1 MGLTV
6 EEALIYGGATL
17 LAAIIMA
24 WWVLRPFERARRE
37 RKAQNHA
44 AE

>member
-1 MGLTV
+1 MNIDPVITLCLGLIAFGILNT
-6 EEALIYGGATL
+6 
-17 LAAIIMA
+17 

-37 RKAQNHA
+37 RRQAERRA

>member
-1 MGLTV
+1 MNIDPVIVLC
-6 EEALIYGGATL
+6 
-17 LAAIIMA
+17 LAILAFAGVNM

-37 RKAQNHA
+37 RDAQKHA

>member
-1 MGLTV
+1 MIIDPII
-6 EEALIYGGATL
+6 ALCLGIALFAT
-17 LAAIIMA
+17 INA

-37 RKAQNHA
+37 RKAQEHA

>member
-6 EEALIYGGATL
+6 EEALLYGGATL

-37 RKAQNHA
+37 RRVQKHA